1 MKIDLTLKASENG
14 VDKVSILWSG
24 EADKSMIPAFFNGLD
39 GMASNLGMGPTITK
53 LELE

>member
-1 MKIDLTLKASENG
+1 MKIDLTLEGSESG
-14 VDKVSILWSG
+14 VEKVLIRWSG
-24 EADKSMIPAFFNGLD
+24 EADKTMIPAFFNGLD